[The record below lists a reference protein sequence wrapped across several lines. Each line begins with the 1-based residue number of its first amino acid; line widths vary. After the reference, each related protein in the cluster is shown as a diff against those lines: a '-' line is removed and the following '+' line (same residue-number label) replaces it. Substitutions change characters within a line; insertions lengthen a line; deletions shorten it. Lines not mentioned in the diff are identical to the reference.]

1 MAVLKRVLA
10 WFVDRAATAVL
21 VALAITLAYLM
32 GVTTRPVFA
41 TYPESYTLAIQRGHN
56 TQSTAGAST
65 DAVTNTGYWDGTNW
79 QRATAGVLGGG
90 GFSSDNFD
98 QEALSTTSEAI
109 PATALTGR
117 VLLRVFNQDT
127 AINVFC
133 NDGAA
138 ATTTNGVLI
147 EPRTG
152 RPFPTTGTVQCIAA
166 SGTPTVD
173 YEEYAP

>member
-1 MAVLKRVLA
+1 MGISPRVVG
-10 WFVDRAATAVL
+10 WFGRAAVVVVAVTVGWAVGTLTAGS
-21 VALAITLAYLM
+21 AW
-32 GVTTRPVFA
+32 A
-41 TYPESYTLAIQRGHN
+41 TYADSWQLAIQQGFN
-56 TQSTAGAST
+56 TQGTAGAST
-65 DAVTNTGYWDGTNW
+65 DKLIGMGYWDGTNW
-79 QRATAGVLGGG
+79 QRTNAGVLGGG
-90 GFSSDNFD
+90 GYTSDNFN

-117 VLLRVFNQDT
+117 VLLRVYNQDT

-133 NDGAA
+133 KDGAA
-138 ATTTNGVLI
+138 ATSTNGVLI